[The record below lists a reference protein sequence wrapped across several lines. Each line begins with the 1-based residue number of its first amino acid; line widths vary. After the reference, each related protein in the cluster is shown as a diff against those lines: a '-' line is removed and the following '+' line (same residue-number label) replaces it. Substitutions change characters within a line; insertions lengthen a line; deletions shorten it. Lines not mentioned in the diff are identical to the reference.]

1 MAKKKKSTYTKPSV
15 KKAEAKKTETKKSN
29 VLKEAKE
36 PSKSEILFFRIGML
50 IITLVVV
57 GVLAVFLINYFT
69 EDEDE
74 NPYEDYVSISQT
86 TLDEIVR
93 DNGDNTFGDRSA
105 FQGVDD
111 YEDLLKLLN
120 TNEVIY
126 FYFYYSS
133 DIDED
138 ILEAIEGKTS
148 VGEIPT
154 YTDLEDNED
163 SQFAAFFFI
172 DLDSVLNTEIFSDTT
187 ISHLELDE
195 DEDNMLVV
203 FDTENPDNE
212 FFSIETEVD
221 EIVDIING
229 I

>member
-15 KKAEAKKTETKKSN
+15 KKAEAKKVETKKSN

-69 EDEDE
+69 EDEDS

-105 FQGVDD
+105 FQGVDE

-120 TNEVIY
+120 TNEMIY

-163 SQFAAFFFI
+163 GQFAAFFFI

-195 DEDNMLVV
+195 DEENMLVV